1 MRTLLPILFLAACTS
16 PADDFRSVLPDDRL
30 LLDTDGVSRQARG
43 SGEPSDNAVETFGT
57 AQGINDLLG
66 EVLGTIEEVTSYPP
80 SWQATERVA
89 TWGPWTDNGIDGRL
103 WVRERRDGSYGW
115 AFEFRFEGEGDDLW
129 QAPIAGEI
137 DAGASDAA
145 STGSMVIDAVVF
157 DTFAEDVGAQGYAAI
172 EYAIDGEGASG
183 NLALDDFAEES
194 GDPLADAVMAWTT
207 TEDDGGSLEFVAVS
221 DVSEPQN
228 GSAETLAIYSRWLG
242 DGTGRSDA
250 AITGGDAGDL
260 TFYETDCWDAALT
273 TTFYENSYEL
283 RREGDKASC
292 AFADPE

>member
-1 MRTLLPILFLAACTS
+1 M
-16 PADDFRSVLPDDRL
+16 
-30 LLDTDGVSRQARG
+30 
-43 SGEPSDNAVETFGT
+43 
-57 AQGINDLLG
+57 
-66 EVLGTIEEVTSYPP
+66 
-80 SWQATERVA
+80 
-89 TWGPWTDNGIDGRL
+89 
-103 WVRERRDGSYGW
+103 
-115 AFEFRFEGEGDDLW
+115 
-129 QAPIAGEI
+129 IAGEI